1 MTLPLPGSNG
11 PRTAARPAPDG
22 KGPPPSSAPAK
33 TACRLTATKSPT
45 PATDA
50 RTLNESLTLMP
61 SLDKH
66 QSSEFTKLLL
76 EGDSGSGKTG
86 SLASLVAA
94 GFKLRVLDMDNGLDS
109 LANAVKRTCPDKLS
123 GNVEFRTL
131 RDKRRAT
138 PAGSCHRWGSSSIY
152 NCSSE
157 CLTDGNTIQLTLE
170 FQQLG
175 TGLLAC
181 SRLSHIPRRRRLRLA
196 RSPDQV
202 RHGRE
207 V

>member
-1 MTLPLPGSNG
+1 
-11 PRTAARPAPDG
+11 
-22 KGPPPSSAPAK
+22 
-33 TACRLTATKSPT
+33 
-45 PATDA
+45 
-50 RTLNESLTLMP
+50 MP

-109 LANAVKRTCPDKLS
+109 LANAVKRTCPDKL

-138 PAGSCHRWGSSSIY
+138 PAGSVIDGVPSAFTNALGMLDRWKY
-152 NCSSE
+152 D
-157 CLTDGNTIQLTLE
+157 T
-170 FQQLG
+170 
-175 TGLLAC
+175 
-181 SRLSHIPRRRRLRLA
+181 
-196 RSPDQV
+196 V
-202 RHGRE
+202 
-207 V
+207 